1 MLSKSLRQVRPRPNH
16 SVSYVEKIQSL
27 LEEKLETN
35 PEFIES
41 QFVPQGNEN
50 SVRRTS
56 IYESAVVLVALSG
69 GKITSS
75 SYNRISKKGEFSSYA
90 KGWAEKTVPK
100 EYFKLLLEYW
110 TNLGAPIVKLGDF
123 QDFIHDNIKK
133 NYYDIS
139 PKTFQHKNK
148 SKDNTADIVL
158 IVDGTATEL
167 KNILIEIS
175 KLSEKEQVS
184 RATTL
189 PNGRVTVSNEKGKE
203 ISFFQVSLK
212 KGEGDARIGKVGTL
226 IKVPANPIDQIKK
239 GVENKLWTDND
250 LILLEINLLDRMK
263 DIVSYFKNVA
273 TKGIKVFTKW
283 AQGLF
288 SKVVSSIK
296 NFAQQGI
303 TKRVNDK
310 NMKAVNDIIVE
321 AGSKNLVENIK
332 ATKSLIPKVKA
343 LEVVAKQINDNH
355 KKNIALVQKLNNRP
369 KMQPRGFPPILF
381 LNPNAGMYNIQE
393 AKNAVKDILND
404 LEKTGQVAREKF
416 KFAVTLG
423 ANNAGNIAI
432 NEILKGVEKQIKN
445 YDNLVESLFAFVST
459 LEGEAK
465 FGNTALPLVICY
477 GGLDGKVTNMG
488 TRDDYTKTNA
498 AELLQK
504 AKEFNEFYV
513 VVIDISKVKNKLY
526 NTINVH
532 LCSGFKDDGGV
543 PKPIYQTMSIANS
556 SGSKFATKIEVDKI
570 TAQSKIDSWK

>member
-16 SVSYVEKIQSL
+16 NISHVQKIQSL
-27 LEEKLETN
+27 LEQELETN
-35 PEFIES
+35 PEFIE
-41 QFVPQGNEN
+41 QEFVSKADNAN
-50 SVRRTS
+50 KRTS
-56 IYESAVVLVALSG
+56 IYETAVVLVAMSG
-69 GKITSS
+69 GKVTPS
-75 SYNRISKKGEFSSYA
+75 SYNKISKSSEFSSYA
-90 KGWAEKTVPK
+90 KSWAEKTVSK
-100 EYFKLLLEYW
+100 EYFNLLLEYW
-110 TNLGAPIVKLGDF
+110 TNLGAPIVKLGKF
-123 QDFIHDNIKK
+123 QDFIHDNIEK
-133 NYYDIS
+133 NYYNIS
-139 PKTFQHKNK
+139 PKTFQHTDKAK
-148 SKDNTADIVL
+148 QNTADIVL
-158 IVDGTATEL
+158 IVNATAAEL
-167 KNILIEIS
+167 KSTLIEIS

-189 PNGRVTVSNEKGKE
+189 PNGRVTVSNDKGKE

-212 KGEGDARIGKVGTL
+212 KGEGLARIGKVGTL
-226 IKVPANPIDQIKK
+226 IKVPANPIDQIKN
-239 GVENKLWTDND
+239 ENEIWTDND
-250 LILLEINLLDRMK
+250 LLLLEINLLDRMK
-263 DIVSYFKNVA
+263 DIVSYFRNVA

-288 SKVVSSIK
+288 TKVVSNIRS
-296 NFAQQGI
+296 FAQKGI

-321 AGSKNLVENIK
+321 AENKNLVEKVIK
-332 ATKSLIPKVKA
+332 ADKNLIPKVKA
-343 LEVVAKQINDNH
+343 LEVIAKQINTNH
-355 KKNIALVQKLNNRP
+355 KENIALVQKLNSRP
-369 KMQPRGFPPILF
+369 KMVARGFPPILF
-381 LNPNAGMYNIQE
+381 LNPNAGAYDEQQATI
-393 AKNAVKDILND
+393 AVKDILND
-404 LEKTGQVAREKF
+404 FRKTGQVDKEKF

-432 NEILKGVEKQIKN
+432 NEILKGVEKQIVN

-498 AELLQK
+498 SELLQK
-504 AKEFNEFYV
+504 GKEFNNFYV

-532 LCSGFKDDGGV
+532 LCTGFKDDGGV
-543 PKPIYQTMSIANS
+543 PKPIYQTMVIANS

-570 TAQSKIDSWK
+570 TPQSKVNSWK